1 MQSRRVAADTVTTLV
16 DPYFNMVPQ
25 EWTRTYQTLRVERSS
40 NASVGLLVDP
50 RSKKYRCEKINS
62 LHILPRIIG

>member
-1 MQSRRVAADTVTTLV
+1 MQSHRVAVNTATILV
-16 DPYFNMVPQ
+16 DLYFNMVPQ
-25 EWTRTYQTLRVERSS
+25 KWTRSYETLCVERSRK
-40 NASVGLLVDP
+40 ASIGLLVDP